1 MRYRYQKGSL
11 DYLRTKMIDYED
23 IIDIAFFT
31 HKLIIY
37 VKKDYD
43 KNRIS
48 NFLDEIPLGIYY
60 VVEVLEN
67 EMSD

>member
-1 MRYRYQKGSL
+1 MRYQYQKGTL

-43 KNRIS
+43 KSKIS
-48 NFLDEIPLGIYY
+48 NFLDEIPLGIYCT
-60 VVEVLEN
+60 VEVVP
-67 EMSD
+67 